1 MRFVS
6 IGDLVLDYYFK
17 NSILL
22 GVDGG
27 ISVHNIVANLSHKG
41 MKTSAIGACGDDK
54 KGDLCIRSL
63 KDLKVDTSLIKKYPQ
78 VKTRSIYISFIDDS
92 FTSKRKCPICEKKE
106 WYDEQL
112 IDKKYVLDNISKD
125 DILIFASINETN
137 KDILSSCQNKA
148 VIDLGHKNE
157 FEKYSDEY
165 IIDFF
170 KRRFEIININEKV
183 YNYFKDRFND
193 KKLFNSKL
201 IIITRGKKGA
211 DFIYNNKI
219 IKKKLTP
226 TKEIDSNGAG
236 DAFFSSII
244 YDYFT
249 DNFSID
255 SAFNNATKLTST
267 VVSSLGARGHL
278 HNIYKVDKIDNNCIC
293 TDFKIKRG
301 E

>member
-1 MRFVS
+1 MRFIS

-17 NSILL
+17 NNILL

-27 ISVHNIVANLSHKG
+27 ISVHNIVANLSYKG
-41 MKTSAIGACGDDK
+41 MKTCAIGACGNDK
-54 KGDLCIRSL
+54 KGEICIRSL
-63 KDLKVDTSLIKKYPQ
+63 NDLKVDTSLIKKYSQ
-78 VKTRSIYISFIDDS
+78 VKTRSIYISFIDDG
-92 FTSKRKCPICEKKE
+92 FISKRKCPICEKKE

-112 IDKKYVLDNISKD
+112 IDKKYVINNINKN
-125 DILIFASINETN
+125 DILIFANINETN
-137 KDILSSCQNKA
+137 KDILKDCNNKA

-157 FEKYSDEY
+157 FEKYDDKY

-183 YNYFKDRFND
+183 YDYFKERFNN
-193 KKLFNSKL
+193 KNIFNGEL
-201 IIITRGKKGA
+201 IIITKGKNGA
-211 DFIYNNKI
+211 DFIYKNKTI
-219 IKKKLTP
+219 TKKLIP
-226 TKEIDSNGAG
+226 SKEIDSNGAG